1 MNLLQRF
8 RNESNYNQI
17 LVWAKR
23 FYWADSVKKQAWNQY
38 HLYRNNDIM
47 DKRMTKIWAW
57 VEEVEPIKTFEGGSL
72 SSKARGLLAMAK
84 ISNVFK

>member
-57 VEEVEPIKTFEGGSL
+57 VVEPIKTFEGGSL